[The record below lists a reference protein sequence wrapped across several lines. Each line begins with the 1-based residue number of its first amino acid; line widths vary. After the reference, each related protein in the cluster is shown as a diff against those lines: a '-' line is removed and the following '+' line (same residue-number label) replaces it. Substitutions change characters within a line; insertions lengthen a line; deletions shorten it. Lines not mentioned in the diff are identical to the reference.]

1 MEKTYEIIPST
12 HRIVPCKIFSI
23 RLSKAVKIRSSEG
36 DPNASPGGLCHLAA
50 CQGGLI
56 HP

>member
-23 RLSKAVKIRSSEG
+23 ALSKAVKVCSNKA
-36 DPNASPGGLCHLAA
+36 DPNVSALPAVYTQHGTRMR
-50 CQGGLI
+50 
-56 HP
+56 